1 MIKKKNEII
10 EKYFSNNFNNL
21 NFNKAPLQKY
31 NNPNYKKITNLIPN
45 SKFPISNRT
54 QNQQINS
61 TISKIYMRGN
71 KQDRTG
77 NHSSFNIRPQSK
89 EHY

>member
-1 MIKKKNEII
+1 MIKKKTKLLKNIFLII
-10 EKYFSNNFNNL
+10 L
-21 NFNKAPLQKY
+21 NITKAPLQKC
-31 NNPNYKKITNLIPN
+31 NNNQNYKKITNLIPN

-54 QNQQINS
+54 QNQQIIS
-61 TISKIYMRGN
+61 SISKIYMRGN